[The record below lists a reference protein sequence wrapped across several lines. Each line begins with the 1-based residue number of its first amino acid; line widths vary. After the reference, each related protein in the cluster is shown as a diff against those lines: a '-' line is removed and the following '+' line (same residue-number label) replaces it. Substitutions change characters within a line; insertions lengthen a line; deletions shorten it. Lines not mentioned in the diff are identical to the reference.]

1 MKRIIYLLL
10 GLLPFNLFA
19 QELESETGFKFV
31 KADYLIQT
39 LRYEDAITELNDV
52 IKQNPLYKDAILV
65 RAEAKYKL
73 GANAAAKTDV
83 LTYFDL
89 NGATQKAISLLA
101 KIEYNLANYQ
111 AALNNLNVVL
121 ASNQDDVKLY
131 EMRAQI
137 YQDRNELLKA
147 CQDWEKA
154 ARMGSELGKSNA
166 KNLCGAGDIA
176 TDSRPKRPRKNR
188 DQDPTSDPKNNE
200 PKPDNESSPGAE
212 TTPTNPENN
221 TPNASEADSN
231 TGTQNPTPTDNT
243 TGAET
248 TEEEEVV
255 DENAPPADN
264 TVQKIEIDEDLS
276 IDLFGQG
283 LGKRVI
289 LDRPSI
295 LILSEQT
302 GTVAIDVCVDQSGK
316 VLSAELNTSMST
328 INQKSLIS
336 LAIRKSKEFSFETGE
351 YPQQCGIMIFRIK
364 GS

>member
-1 MKRIIYLLL
+1 MKRIIYLLF
-10 GLLPFNLFA
+10 GLLPFNIFA

-39 LRYEDAITELNDV
+39 LRYEDAINELNDV

-89 NGATQKAISLLA
+89 NGATHKAISLLA
-101 KIEYNLANYQ
+101 KIEYNLANFQ

-121 ASNQDDVKLY
+121 ASNQEDVKLY

-154 ARMGSELGKSNA
+154 ARMGSDLGKANA
-166 KNLCGAGDIA
+166 KNLCGSGDIA
-176 TDSRPKRPRKNR
+176 TDTKPRRPRKDRN
-188 DQDPTSDPKNNE
+188 PEPSSDPQNND
-200 PKPDNESSPGAE
+200 PKPSDNESGTGTSPTNQDNNT
-212 TTPTNPENN
+212 TTPTETDPNQGTENPVPSDD
-221 TPNASEADSN
+221 T
-231 TGTQNPTPTDNT
+231 TGTENV
-243 TGAET
+243 
-248 TEEEEVV
+248 EEEEVV

-283 LGKRVI
+283 LGKRTI

-302 GTVAIDVCVDQSGK
+302 GTVAIDVCVDQSGR
-316 VLSAELNTSMST
+316 VTTAELNTTMST

-351 YPQQCGIMIFRIK
+351 YPQQCGVMIFRIK